1 MESIT
6 VCARIRPKTNSQ
18 IKEDDNLWKFEA
30 NNIISGKSKEV
41 FSFGNKFNLFFLF

>member
-6 VCARIRPKTNSQ
+6 VCARIRPKTNFQ
-18 IKEDDNLWKFEA
+18 LKEDDNLWKIEA

-41 FSFGNKFNLFFLF
+41 FSFGKKLN